1 MADRRA
7 TIDIAVDG
15 GDWPSLPVL
24 TRLASAAMD
33 ATRAAAPDFPPAAD
47 VSVLFTNDALMAEL
61 NERWRGKEGPTN
73 VLSFPAAASQFAAS
87 GSAPLGDIALGFETV
102 TKEAAASDLTLAD
115 HISHLLVHGLLH
127 LVGYDH
133 DDDEEA
139 AAMEALE
146 VAILAKLGIADPY
159 AGSEPELIG
168 TAGDRG

>member
-73 VLSFPAAASQFAAS
+73 VLSFQLPA
-87 GSAPLGDIALGFETV
+87 P
-102 TKEAAASDLTLAD
+102 
-115 HISHLLVHGLLH
+115 HLS
-127 LVGYDH
+127 
-133 DDDEEA
+133 
-139 AAMEALE
+139 
-146 VAILAKLGIADPY
+146 AILRWDSRP
-159 AGSEPELIG
+159 
-168 TAGDRG
+168 